1 MQQEENKTAMD
12 DIFFADWA
20 KRGPYVAGKIE
31 NVYSYLRS
39 NQYRTLSHQIFCTDR
54 LTKLMFLWQVT
65 ISARL
70 VYLPS
75 KSYMA

>member
-39 NQYRTLSHQIFCTDR
+39 NQYRTLSHPIFCTDR